1 MHGWRHY
8 VILCVSTRLV
18 SSQMVLVVVIGA
30 LFFRYGTE
38 AQEPPSFMDCIYF
51 AVVMV
56 TTVGFGAKRRRFRL
70 KLDQFTKTS
79 SG

>member
-1 MHGWRHY
+1 M
-8 VILCVSTRLV
+8 SRLV

-56 TTVGFGAKRRRFRL
+56 TTVGFGAKRRQFCADFDWNR
-70 KLDQFTKTS
+70 DQFTKTG